1 MHILDFI
8 PFIKHFHSFAYWFA
22 FMAAMLETFIG
33 IGLII
38 PGSTIIILL
47 GGMAAE
53 KKFDIGDLICFVV
66 LGAIVGDTIN
76 YFLGKKFGDKISKKE
91 DFFIKPSVLEKSKLF
106 FKKYG
111 GKSVFIGRFI
121 PSLRETVPL
130 IAGISNMEKKSFF
143 IWNFLGALCWGII
156 LPFIGYFFND
166 YLKISKLILTR
177 SGIFILIIILI
188 LMLFNYIKNIIIER
202 GSITF
207 KIAKSIFLSIKSGL
221 KENDYIIAFVE
232 KHKKFFKFYHNR
244 MNKNSFF
251 GRPFTFF
258 MIALVYLFFLF
269 AGIVED
275 LINSD
280 LIVFADVRIANLLE
294 FFRHEFYNRIFLWIT
309 LLGKIEIVALITF
322 ITTILLWI
330 WNRKLYILP
339 FIAGITGSLVFSTLG
354 KLAFHRARPMAAFYT
369 EPTYSFPSGHATIA
383 IMLYGFIAYILI
395 KTTKKWKNKVN
406 IFFGISIL
414 ILLIGFSRLY
424 LGVHYASDVWG
435 GYLIGGIWLITSIG
449 YSEYLLFDSIKKEEI
464 HKKKFLYTGSLITLF
479 IIVYLIIG
487 INYNPQ
493 KNIEVN
499 KIYTL
504 VKTPLIIFKNSE
516 MKFTESILGI
526 KQEPI
531 SFIVTA
537 NDDKSLINAFENSGW
552 NLADE
557 ISALSLL
564 NSAKAVILGTPYPKA
579 PMTPDFWNASV
590 NNLGFEKPTESNSVK
605 KRHHSRFWKTGFKTS
620 NGQYIYVGTASLD
633 ENLKWAITHK
643 INPNIDGE
651 RTFLFNDLVK
661 ANNIKRFQKVSFINP
676 EIGKNFV
683 GDLFFTDGQ
692 VLIFSIENTNSKK

>member
-339 FIAGITGSLVFSTLG
+339 FIAGTTGSLVFSTLG

-395 KTTKKWKNKVN
+395 KTTKN
-406 IFFGISIL
+406 G
-414 ILLIGFSRLY
+414 
-424 LGVHYASDVWG
+424 
-435 GYLIGGIWLITSIG
+435 
-449 YSEYLLFDSIKKEEI
+449 
-464 HKKKFLYTGSLITLF
+464 
-479 IIVYLIIG
+479 
-487 INYNPQ
+487 
-493 KNIEVN
+493 
-499 KIYTL
+499 
-504 VKTPLIIFKNSE
+504 KTK
-516 MKFTESILGI
+516 
-526 KQEPI
+526 
-531 SFIVTA
+531 
-537 NDDKSLINAFENSGW
+537 
-552 NLADE
+552 
-557 ISALSLL
+557 
-564 NSAKAVILGTPYPKA
+564 
-579 PMTPDFWNASV
+579 
-590 NNLGFEKPTESNSVK
+590 
-605 KRHHSRFWKTGFKTS
+605 
-620 NGQYIYVGTASLD
+620 
-633 ENLKWAITHK
+633 
-643 INPNIDGE
+643 
-651 RTFLFNDLVK
+651 
-661 ANNIKRFQKVSFINP
+661 
-676 EIGKNFV
+676 
-683 GDLFFTDGQ
+683 
-692 VLIFSIENTNSKK
+692 